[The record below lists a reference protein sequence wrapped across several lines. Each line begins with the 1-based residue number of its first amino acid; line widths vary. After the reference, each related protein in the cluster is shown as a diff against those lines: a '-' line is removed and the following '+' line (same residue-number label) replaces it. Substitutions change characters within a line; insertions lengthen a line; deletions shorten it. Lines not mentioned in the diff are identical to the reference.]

1 MIAHRHITKLVAVL
15 MAAAVL
21 LALLAVAWSDRLG
34 AQDRGLTMEYETAL
48 FDTSTPMEIDILMDE
63 DEWAEMLAD
72 ATSEEWRSCD
82 VTVNGT
88 TYYNVGIR
96 PKGNTSLTSI
106 ASDPTTDRYSFKLEF
121 DHYVDGQ
128 TCCGLDKLVLNNDY
142 ADATNMKEA
151 LVYDM
156 YQWLGVDASLYNYAA
171 IRVNGS
177 YWGVYLALEAVE
189 DSFRQR
195 NYGTETGA
203 LYKPD
208 SMDMGDMGDF
218 SPDDFDGERPDFDGA
233 MPDFG
238 GGMPQRPGDSAGTDG
253 DTDTTAGT
261 SAERPEETDT
271 TDGTAGATQEGRGG
285 PPEGGGFAMGGQDG
299 ATLDYTDDDLDSYS
313 AIWDGAVGDTG
324 DQDHRRV
331 VTALKAIAEGTDLET
346 YLDVDDVL
354 RYLAVHLFSVNDDS
368 LSGSMAHNYYLY
380 ESGGRLTILP
390 WDYNLAFGGMGG
402 GDATSVVNSAIDDA
416 FTITSFFDTLLEQ
429 EGDRYHAYLQK
440 LVTEYVQG
448 GGFDAFYTR
457 TRSQLDALVQ
467 DDPTAFYSYE
477 EYTAAADALYDLVQ
491 LRAESVA
498 GQLDGTI
505 PSTEAGQQGSD
516 ALIDASS
523 IDLSSLGS
531 MMGGGG
537 PGDFD
542 PTAAGGAPTR
552 DGTARDAA
560 SGQDATA
567 DAAAPVQGDTTT
579 GTATAE
585 DGTPVDRPA
594 QGGGPGGAPP
604 DRSDASSD
612 EGGTADVQ
620 GPTRPDGPGS
630 TDTTGTSRQNLILY
644 AVSAAVLLAALAIAL
659 RYRRRPD

>member
-21 LALLAVAWSDRLG
+21 LALLAVVWSDRLST
-34 AQDRGLTMEYETAL
+34 QDRGLTMAYETEL

-72 ATSEEWRSCD
+72 ATAEEWRSCD

-171 IRVNGS
+171 IHVNGS

-195 NYGTETGA
+195 NYGTENGA

-208 SMDMGDMGDF
+208 SMDMGDRGDKG
-218 SPDDFDGERPDFDGA
+218 DFDGAPPDFDGA
-233 MPDFG
+233 MPQRPDG
-238 GGMPQRPGDSAGTDG
+238 AGDTADGTTGATDETMPQPSDTDG
-253 DTDTTAGT
+253 GSADGTTGA
-261 SAERPEETDT
+261 T
-271 TDGTAGATQEGRGG
+271 TDGRGG

-324 DQDHRRV
+324 DKDHRRV

-354 RYLAVHLFSVNDDS
+354 RYLAVHIFSVNDDS

-429 EGDRYHAYLQK
+429 EGDRYHAYLRK

-491 LRAESVA
+491 LRAQSIA

-537 PGDFD
+537 PGDFGDFD
-542 PTAAGGAPTR
+542 PTAAGDGAAPAQAAPT
-552 DGTARDAA
+552 G
-560 SGQDATA
+560 G
-567 DAAAPVQGDTTT
+567 AAPTQE
-579 GTATAE
+579 GTSAGTDAAE
-585 DGTPVDRPA
+585 DGTTAARPA

-612 EGGTADVQ
+612 GGGAAPQ
-620 GPTRPDGPGS
+620 GPGRPGGS
-630 TDTTGTSRQNLILY
+630 SDTDTSGTSRQTLILY
-644 AVSAAVLLAALAIAL
+644 AVSAGVLLIALAIAL

>member
-21 LALLAVAWSDRLG
+21 LALLAVVWSDRLST
-34 AQDRGLTMEYETAL
+34 QDRGLTMGYETAL

-63 DEWAEMLAD
+63 DEWTEMLAD
-72 ATSEEWRSCD
+72 ATAEEWRSCD
-82 VTVNGT
+82 VTINGT
-88 TYYNVGIR
+88 TYRNVGIR

-156 YQWLGVDASLYNYAA
+156 YQWLGADASLYNYAA
-171 IRVNGS
+171 IHVNGS

-189 DSFRQR
+189 DSFRLR
-195 NYGTETGA
+195 NYGTEDGA

-208 SMDMGDMGDF
+208 SMDMGGMGGF
-218 SPDDFDGERPDFDGA
+218 SPDDFDGEMPDFDGA
-233 MPDFG
+233 PPQRQGDAEG
-238 GGMPQRPGDSAGTDG
+238 TTGATADVAPQRPDDG
-253 DTDTTAGT
+253 A
-261 SAERPEETDT
+261 
-271 TDGTAGATQEGRGG
+271 EGRGG
-285 PPEGGGFAMGGQDG
+285 PPEDGGFAMGDQGG
-299 ATLDYTDDDLDSYS
+299 ATLDYIDDDLDSY
-313 AIWDGAVGDTG
+313 ATIWEGEVGDTG
-324 DQDHRRV
+324 EKDRRCV

-346 YLDVDDVL
+346 YLDVDTVL
-354 RYLAVHLFSVNDDS
+354 RYLAVHIFSVNDDS

-380 ESGGRLTILP
+380 ESDGRLSILP

-416 FTITSFFDTLLEQ
+416 FTITSFFDALLEQ
-429 EGDRYHAYLQK
+429 EGDRYHAYLQQ

-477 EYTAAADALYDLVQ
+477 EYTAAADALYELVQ
-491 LRAESVA
+491 LRAQSID
-498 GQLDGTI
+498 GQLNGTI
-505 PSTEAGQQGSD
+505 PSTPEGQQGSD

-523 IDLSSLGS
+523 IDLDSLGS

-537 PGDFD
+537 PGGFG
-542 PTAAGGAPTR
+542 PTVAWDGAAPGRDGRAEDAAPVPSDADTGDVPGEELPASDRPAADGGPDGASTDRPEATSDGGGA
-552 DGTARDAA
+552 
-560 SGQDATA
+560 A
-567 DAAAPVQGDTTT
+567 DAA
-579 GTATAE
+579 
-585 DGTPVDRPA
+585 R
-594 QGGGPGGAPP
+594 
-604 DRSDASSD
+604 
-612 EGGTADVQ
+612 Q
-620 GPTRPDGPGS
+620 GPVRPDGMGG
-630 TDTTGTSRQNLILY
+630 TDTIRQSLILY
-644 AVSAAVLLAALAIAL
+644 AVSAAVLLAALLIAL

>member
-21 LALLAVAWSDRLG
+21 LALLAVAWSDRLST
-34 AQDRGLTMEYETAL
+34 QDRGLTMEYETAL

-72 ATSEEWRSCD
+72 ATAEEWRSCD

-171 IRVNGS
+171 IHVNGS

-195 NYGTETGA
+195 NYGTENGA

-218 SPDDFDGERPDFDGA
+218 SPDDFDGELPDFDGA

-238 GGMPQRPGDSAGTDG
+238 GGMPQRPGDSAGTDT
-253 DTDTTAGT
+253 TDSGTGVTTGAT
-261 SAERPEETDT
+261 SEQATDA

-285 PPEGGGFAMGGQDG
+285 PPEDGGFAMGGQDG

-324 DQDHRRV
+324 DKDHRRV

-354 RYLAVHLFSVNDDS
+354 RYLAVHIFSVNDDS

-429 EGDRYHAYLQK
+429 EGDRYHAYLQQ

-457 TRSQLDALVQ
+457 TRSQLDALVE

-491 LRAESVA
+491 LRAASIA

-505 PSTEAGQQGSD
+505 PATEAGQQGSD

-542 PTAAGGAPTR
+542 PTAAGDVSTQDGATDDAAPARGDTS
-552 DGTARDAA
+552 DGTDTAGD
-560 SGQDATA
+560 GMTA
-567 DAAAPVQGDTTT
+567 D
-579 GTATAE
+579 
-585 DGTPVDRPA
+585 RPT
-594 QGGGPGGAPP
+594 QGGGPGG
-604 DRSDASSD
+604 
-612 EGGTADVQ
+612 
-620 GPTRPDGPGS
+620 PTRPDG
-630 TDTTGTSRQNLILY
+630 TDTTGTSCQNLILY

>member
-21 LALLAVAWSDRLG
+21 LALLAVVWSDRLST
-34 AQDRGLTMEYETAL
+34 QDRGLTMAYETAL

-72 ATSEEWRSCD
+72 ATAEEWRSCD

-156 YQWLGVDASLYNYAA
+156 YQWLGVDASLYDYAA
-171 IRVNGS
+171 IHVNGS

-195 NYGTETGA
+195 NYGTENGA

-208 SMDMGDMGDF
+208 SMDMGDRGDPGDF
-218 SPDDFDGERPDFDGA
+218 SPPDDFDGAPPDFDGA
-233 MPDFG
+233 MPQRPDG
-238 GGMPQRPGDSAGTDG
+238 TGDTADGATGATAEAMPQPSDEDG
-253 DTDTTAGT
+253 DGTT
-261 SAERPEETDT
+261 
-271 TDGTAGATQEGRGG
+271 GATMEGRGG
-285 PPEGGGFAMGGQDG
+285 PPEGGGFAIGGQDG

-324 DQDHRRV
+324 DKDHRRV

-354 RYLAVHLFSVNDDS
+354 RYLAVHIFSVNDDS

-429 EGDRYHAYLQK
+429 EGDRYHAYLRQ

-491 LRAESVA
+491 RRAQSIA

-537 PGDFD
+537 PGDFGDFD
-542 PTAAGGAPTR
+542 PAAVGDGAAPAQAAPT
-552 DGTARDAA
+552 DG
-560 SGQDATA
+560 
-567 DAAAPVQGDTTT
+567 AAPTQE
-579 GTATAE
+579 GTSAGTDAAE
-585 DGTPVDRPA
+585 DGTTAARPA
-594 QGGGPGGAPP
+594 QGGAPP

-612 EGGTADVQ
+612 GGDTAPQ
-620 GPTRPDGPGS
+620 GPGRPGGS
-630 TDTTGTSRQNLILY
+630 SDTDTSGTSRQNLILY
-644 AVSAAVLLAALAIAL
+644 AVSAGVLLIALAIAL

>member
-21 LALLAVAWSDRLG
+21 LALLAVVWSDRLST
-34 AQDRGLTMEYETAL
+34 QDSGLTMAYETEL

-72 ATSEEWRSCD
+72 ATAEEWRSCD

-171 IRVNGS
+171 IHVNGS

-189 DSFRQR
+189 DSFCLR
-195 NYGTETGA
+195 NYGTEDGA

-208 SMDMGDMGDF
+208 SMDMGDRGDKGGS
-218 SPDDFDGERPDFDGA
+218 SPDDFDGAPPDFDGA
-233 MPDFG
+233 MP
-238 GGMPQRPGDSAGTDG
+238 QRPDGAG
-253 DTDTTAGT
+253 DTA
-261 SAERPEETDT
+261 
-271 TDGTAGATQEGRGG
+271 DGTAGAAAGTVPQPPDEDGGGADGATGATMNGRGG

-324 DQDHRRV
+324 DKDHRRV

-346 YLDVDDVL
+346 HLDVDDVL
-354 RYLAVHLFSVNDDS
+354 RYLAVHIFSVNDDS

-429 EGDRYHAYLQK
+429 EGDQYHAYLQQ

-491 LRAESVA
+491 LRAQSIA

-537 PGDFD
+537 PGDFGDFGDFD
-542 PTAAGGAPTR
+542 PTVAEDGADPAQAAPT
-552 DGTARDAA
+552 DG
-560 SGQDATA
+560 
-567 DAAAPVQGDTTT
+567 AAPTQEGASA
-579 GTATAE
+579 GTDAAE
-585 DGTPVDRPA
+585 DGTTADRPA

-604 DRSDASSD
+604 DRSAASSD
-612 EGGTADVQ
+612 GGDAAPQ
-620 GPTRPDGPGS
+620 GPGRPGGS
-630 TDTTGTSRQNLILY
+630 SDTDTSGTSRQNLILY
-644 AVSAAVLLAALAIAL
+644 AVSTAALLVALAIVL

>member
-1 MIAHRHITKLVAVL
+1 MIAHRHITKLVAAL

-21 LALLAVAWSDRLG
+21 LALLAVVWSDRLST
-34 AQDRGLTMEYETAL
+34 QDRGLTMAYETAL

-72 ATSEEWRSCD
+72 ATAEEWRSCD

-156 YQWLGVDASLYNYAA
+156 YQWLGMDASLYNYAA
-171 IRVNGS
+171 IHVNGS

-195 NYGTETGA
+195 NYGSENGA

-208 SMDMGDMGDF
+208 SMDMGDRGAKGDF
-218 SPDDFDGERPDFDGA
+218 SPPDDFDGAPPDFDGA
-233 MPDFG
+233 MPQRPDG
-238 GGMPQRPGDSAGTDG
+238 AGDAADGATGATDETMPQPSDTDG
-253 DTDTTAGT
+253 G
-261 SAERPEETDT
+261 SADGATGAT
-271 TDGTAGATQEGRGG
+271 TDGRGG

-324 DQDHRRV
+324 DKDHRRV
-331 VTALKAIAEGTDLET
+331 VTALKTIAEGTDLET

-354 RYLAVHLFSVNDDS
+354 RYLAVHIFSVNDDS

-429 EGDRYHAYLQK
+429 EGDRYHAYLRQ

-467 DDPTAFYSYE
+467 DDPTALYSYV

-491 LRAESVA
+491 LR
-498 GQLDGTI
+498 
-505 PSTEAGQQGSD
+505 P
-516 ALIDASS
+516 
-523 IDLSSLGS
+523 
-531 MMGGGG
+531 
-537 PGDFD
+537 
-542 PTAAGGAPTR
+542 
-552 DGTARDAA
+552 
-560 SGQDATA
+560 
-567 DAAAPVQGDTTT
+567 T
-579 GTATAE
+579 GT
-585 DGTPVDRPA
+585 
-594 QGGGPGGAPP
+594 GPSGRIVRHGHLGHEPSKPDPLRGQRGSPP
-604 DRSDASSD
+604 DTAHGPIGASD
-612 EGGTADVQ
+612 G
-620 GPTRPDGPGS
+620 
-630 TDTTGTSRQNLILY
+630 
-644 AVSAAVLLAALAIAL
+644 AVSYPVFAAMGQESRHCWLAVWSATMWG
-659 RYRRRPD
+659 

>member
-21 LALLAVAWSDRLG
+21 LALLAVVWSDRLG
-34 AQDRGLTMEYETAL
+34 TQDRGLTMEYETAL

-72 ATSEEWRSCD
+72 ATAEEWRSCD

-218 SPDDFDGERPDFDGA
+218 SPPDDFDGEMPDLDGT

-261 SAERPEETDT
+261 SAERPEATDT
-271 TDGTAGATQEGRGG
+271 ADGTAGATQEGRGG

-429 EGDRYHAYLQK
+429 EGDRYHAYLQQ

-457 TRSQLDALVQ
+457 TRSQLDTLVE

-542 PTAAGGAPTR
+542 PTAAGDVSTQDGAT
-552 DGTARDAA
+552 DDAA

-567 DAAAPVQGDTTT
+567 DDAAPAQGDTTA

-604 DRSDASSD
+604 DRSDASSG
-612 EGGTADVQ
+612 EGGAADVQ
-620 GPTRPDGPGS
+620 GPTRPGG
-630 TDTTGTSRQNLILY
+630 TDTTGTSRQNLVLY

>member
-21 LALLAVAWSDRLG
+21 LALLAVVWSDRLST
-34 AQDRGLTMEYETAL
+34 QDRGLTMDYEAEL

-72 ATSEEWRSCD
+72 ATAEEWRSCD

-171 IRVNGS
+171 IHVNGS

-195 NYGTETGA
+195 NYGTENGA

-208 SMDMGDMGDF
+208 SMDMGDRGDPGDF
-218 SPDDFDGERPDFDGA
+218 SPPDDFDGAPPDFDGA
-233 MPDFG
+233 MPQRPDG
-238 GGMPQRPGDSAGTDG
+238 AGDTADGATGATDETMPQPSDEDGDSADGTTG
-253 DTDTTAGT
+253 A
-261 SAERPEETDT
+261 T
-271 TDGTAGATQEGRGG
+271 TDGRGG

-299 ATLDYTDDDLDSYS
+299 ATLDYTDDALDSYS

-324 DQDHRRV
+324 DKDHRRV

-354 RYLAVHLFSVNDDS
+354 RYLAVHIFSVNDDS

-429 EGDRYHAYLQK
+429 EGDQYHAYLQQ

-448 GGFDAFYTR
+448 GGFDAFYSR

-491 LRAESVA
+491 LRAQSIA

-537 PGDFD
+537 PGDFGDFGDFD
-542 PTAAGGAPTR
+542 PTAAGDGADPAQAAPT
-552 DGTARDAA
+552 G
-560 SGQDATA
+560 G
-567 DAAAPVQGDTTT
+567 AAPTQE
-579 GTATAE
+579 GTSAGTDTAE
-585 DGTPVDRPA
+585 DGTTDDRPA

-604 DRSDASSD
+604 DRPDASSD
-612 EGGTADVQ
+612 GGDTAPQ
-620 GPTRPDGPGS
+620 GPGRPGGS
-630 TDTTGTSRQNLILY
+630 SDTDTSGTSRQTLILY
-644 AVSAAVLLAALAIAL
+644 AVSAGVLLIALAIAL

>member
-1 MIAHRHITKLVAVL
+1 M
-15 MAAAVL
+15 
-21 LALLAVAWSDRLG
+21 
-34 AQDRGLTMEYETAL
+34 
-48 FDTSTPMEIDILMDE
+48 
-63 DEWAEMLAD
+63 
-72 ATSEEWRSCD
+72 
-82 VTVNGT
+82 
-88 TYYNVGIR
+88 
-96 PKGNTSLTSI
+96 
-106 ASDPTTDRYSFKLEF
+106 
-121 DHYVDGQ
+121 
-128 TCCGLDKLVLNNDY
+128 
-142 ADATNMKEA
+142 
-151 LVYDM
+151 
-156 YQWLGVDASLYNYAA
+156 
-171 IRVNGS
+171 
-177 YWGVYLALEAVE
+177 E

-195 NYGTETGA
+195 NYGTENGA

-208 SMDMGDMGDF
+208 SMDMGDRGDKGDF
-218 SPDDFDGERPDFDGA
+218 SPPDDFDGAPPDFNRA
-233 MPDFG
+233 
-238 GGMPQRPGDSAGTDG
+238 MPQRPDGTGDTADGTTGATAETMPQPSDTDG
-253 DTDTTAGT
+253 G
-261 SAERPEETDT
+261 S
-271 TDGTAGATQEGRGG
+271 TDGTTGATTGGRGG

-324 DQDHRRV
+324 DKDHRRV
-331 VTALKAIAEGTDLET
+331 VTALKTIAEGTDLET

-354 RYLAVHLFSVNDDS
+354 RYLAVHIFSVNDDS

-390 WDYNLAFGGMGG
+390 WDYNLAFGGMSG

-429 EGDRYHAYLQK
+429 EGDQYHAYLQQ

-491 LRAESVA
+491 LRAQSIA

-505 PSTEAGQQGSD
+505 PSTETGQQGSD

-537 PGDFD
+537 PGNFGDFD
-542 PTAAGGAPTR
+542 PTAAGDGADPAQATPTDGAAPTQEGASA
-552 DGTARDAA
+552 GTDAA
-560 SGQDATA
+560 EG
-567 DAAAPVQGDTTT
+567 GTT
-579 GTATAE
+579 
-585 DGTPVDRPA
+585 DDRPA

-612 EGGTADVQ
+612 GGGAAPQGPGRPGGTSD
-620 GPTRPDGPGS
+620 
-630 TDTTGTSRQNLILY
+630 TDTTGTSRQPLILY
-644 AVSAAVLLAALAIAL
+644 AVSAGVLLIALAIAL

>member
-21 LALLAVAWSDRLG
+21 LALLAVVWSDRLST
-34 AQDRGLTMEYETAL
+34 QDRGLTMAYETAL

-72 ATSEEWRSCD
+72 ATAEEWRSCD

-156 YQWLGVDASLYNYAA
+156 YQWLGVDASLYDYAE
-171 IRVNGS
+171 IHVNGS

-195 NYGTETGA
+195 NYGTENGA

-208 SMDMGDMGDF
+208 SMDMGDRGDPGDF
-218 SPDDFDGERPDFDGA
+218 STPDDFDGAPPDFDGA
-233 MPDFG
+233 MPQRPDG
-238 GGMPQRPGDSAGTDG
+238 TGDTADGATGATAEAMPQPSDEDG
-253 DTDTTAGT
+253 DGTT
-261 SAERPEETDT
+261 
-271 TDGTAGATQEGRGG
+271 GATMEGRGG
-285 PPEGGGFAMGGQDG
+285 PPEGGGFAIGGQDG

-324 DQDHRRV
+324 DKDHRRV

-354 RYLAVHLFSVNDDS
+354 RYLAVHIFSVNDDS

-429 EGDRYHAYLQK
+429 EGDRYHAYLRQ

-491 LRAESVA
+491 RRAQSIA

-537 PGDFD
+537 PGDFGDFD
-542 PTAAGGAPTR
+542 PAAVWDGAAPAQAAPT
-552 DGTARDAA
+552 DG
-560 SGQDATA
+560 
-567 DAAAPVQGDTTT
+567 AAPTQE
-579 GTATAE
+579 GTSAGTDAAE
-585 DGTPVDRPA
+585 DGTTAARPA

-612 EGGTADVQ
+612 GGETAPQ
-620 GPTRPDGPGS
+620 GPGRPGGS
-630 TDTTGTSRQNLILY
+630 SDTDTSGTSRQNLILY
-644 AVSAAVLLAALAIAL
+644 AVSAGVLLIALAIAL

>member
-21 LALLAVAWSDRLG
+21 LALLAVVWSDRLST
-34 AQDRGLTMEYETAL
+34 QDRGLTMAYETAL

-72 ATSEEWRSCD
+72 ATAEEWRSCD

-156 YQWLGVDASLYNYAA
+156 YQWLGVDASLYDYAE
-171 IRVNGS
+171 IHVNGS

-195 NYGTETGA
+195 NYGTENGA

-208 SMDMGDMGDF
+208 SMDMGDRGDPGDF
-218 SPDDFDGERPDFDGA
+218 STPDDFDGAPPDFDGA
-233 MPDFG
+233 MPQRPDG
-238 GGMPQRPGDSAGTDG
+238 TGDTADGATGATAEAMPQPSDEDG
-253 DTDTTAGT
+253 DGTT
-261 SAERPEETDT
+261 
-271 TDGTAGATQEGRGG
+271 GATMEGRGG
-285 PPEGGGFAMGGQDG
+285 PPEGGGFAIGGQDG

-324 DQDHRRV
+324 DKDHRRV

-354 RYLAVHLFSVNDDS
+354 RYLAVHIFSVNDDS

-429 EGDRYHAYLQK
+429 EGDRYHAYLRQ

-491 LRAESVA
+491 RR
-498 GQLDGTI
+498 
-505 PSTEAGQQGSD
+505 P
-516 ALIDASS
+516 
-523 IDLSSLGS
+523 
-531 MMGGGG
+531 
-537 PGDFD
+537 
-542 PTAAGGAPTR
+542 
-552 DGTARDAA
+552 
-560 SGQDATA
+560 
-567 DAAAPVQGDTTT
+567 T
-579 GTATAE
+579 GT
-585 DGTPVDRPA
+585 
-594 QGGGPGGAPP
+594 GPSG
-604 DRSDASSD
+604 RI
-612 EGGTADVQ
+612 V
-620 GPTRPDGPGS
+620 
-630 TDTTGTSRQNLILY
+630 
-644 AVSAAVLLAALAIAL
+644 
-659 RYRRRPD
+659 

>member
-21 LALLAVAWSDRLG
+21 LALLAAVWSDRLST
-34 AQDRGLTMEYETAL
+34 QDRGLTMAYETAL

-72 ATSEEWRSCD
+72 ATAEEWRSCD

-156 YQWLGVDASLYNYAA
+156 YQWLGVDASLYDYAA
-171 IRVNGS
+171 IHVNGS

-195 NYGTETGA
+195 NYGTENGA

-208 SMDMGDMGDF
+208 SMDMGDRGDPGDF
-218 SPDDFDGERPDFDGA
+218 SPPDDFDGAPPDFDGA
-233 MPDFG
+233 MPQRPDG
-238 GGMPQRPGDSAGTDG
+238 TGDTADGATGATAEAMPQPSDEDG
-253 DTDTTAGT
+253 DGTT
-261 SAERPEETDT
+261 
-271 TDGTAGATQEGRGG
+271 GATMEGRGG
-285 PPEGGGFAMGGQDG
+285 PPEGGGFAIGGQDG

-324 DQDHRRV
+324 DKDHRRV

-354 RYLAVHLFSVNDDS
+354 RYLAVHIFSVNDDS

-429 EGDRYHAYLQK
+429 EGDRYHAYLRQ

-491 LRAESVA
+491 RRAQSIA

-537 PGDFD
+537 PGDFGDFD
-542 PTAAGGAPTR
+542 PAAVWDGAAPAQAAPT
-552 DGTARDAA
+552 DG
-560 SGQDATA
+560 
-567 DAAAPVQGDTTT
+567 AAPTQE
-579 GTATAE
+579 GTSAGTDAAE
-585 DGTPVDRPA
+585 DGTTAARPA
-594 QGGGPGGAPP
+594 QGGAPP

-612 EGGTADVQ
+612 GGDTAPQ
-620 GPTRPDGPGS
+620 GPGRPGGS
-630 TDTTGTSRQNLILY
+630 SDTDTSGTSRQNLILY
-644 AVSAAVLLAALAIAL
+644 AVSAGVLLIALAIAL